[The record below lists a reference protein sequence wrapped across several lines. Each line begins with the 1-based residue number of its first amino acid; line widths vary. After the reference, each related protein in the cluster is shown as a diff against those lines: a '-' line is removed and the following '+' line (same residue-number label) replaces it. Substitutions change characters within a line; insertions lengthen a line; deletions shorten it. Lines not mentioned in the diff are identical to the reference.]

1 MDVAFLVQM
10 RQSNKCRSVRND
22 EIFNLHLGDLVWAL
36 EAVSLVPCNT
46 SATFIDSISP
56 NNPPGKNK
64 LGNVINTVVNTK
76 MFPDSDINKL

>member
-1 MDVAFLVQM
+1 MM
-10 RQSNKCRSVRND
+10 KYSTYTW
-22 EIFNLHLGDLVWAL
+22 DLVWAL
-36 EAVSLVPCNT
+36 EAVSLVSCNT
-46 SATFIDSISP
+46 PATFIVSISP